1 MKIEM
6 MIAIVAIIVAVAS
19 LGYVVTL
26 DNDVNFDSD
35 ASDDNEYEIA
45 KMKMLVGELEDK
57 VDAIKIP
64 DVEVT
69 KDDLDELED
78 YLEGKIDDVEG
89 EDGEDGTD
97 GKTWID
103 MTEHEYNCF
112 VVKYNYNDYDDTMS
126 CLKQ

>member
-26 DNDVNFDSD
+26 DNDVNFYSD